1 MATRSEVRAFITKI
15 APIVVNVCNKKSKKI
30 LPSVCIAQA
39 CCESAYGTSTKMIKA
54 NAVFGIKVGSK
65 KKYGTAWKGKAYNT
79 KTKECYDGTNMVSIK
94 DYFRA
99 YDSIEDSVEDYY
111 DMIGGLSRYKKAIG
125 ELDPKTCITAIKE
138 AGYATDPNYVNTIM
152 SIIKSNGLTA
162 YDKYMKNSTSSSNNI
177 TSQQTGTLKHKI
189 GEIITVS
196 SYYASSTDPI
206 SKVIIKKNNGTIIK
220 VKPGTNNPYCFGNPR
235 TKVAVGWCNDGDIR
249 STSLAPSTSS
259 ISNSNRTIIH
269 KVKAGDNL
277 TKIAKN
283 YNTTV
288 AKIVSKN
295 KSKYPKITANYI
307 VVGWELIVG

>member
-1 MATRSEVRAFITKI
+1 MATRAEVRAFISEI
-15 APIVVNVCNKKSKKI
+15 APIVVNVCKSKSKKI

-65 KKYGTAWKGKAYNT
+65 TRYGTAWKGKAYST

-99 YDSIEDSVEDYY
+99 YDSIKDSIEDYY
-111 DMIGGLSRYKKAIG
+111 DMLGALSRYKKAVG
-125 ELDPKTCITAIKE
+125 ELDPETCITAIKN
-138 AGYATDPNYVNTIM
+138 AGYATDPNYVDTIM
-152 SIIKSNGLTA
+152 SIIKKNGLTA
-162 YDKYMKNSTSSSNNI
+162 YDKYMKTSNSSINTG
-177 TSQQTGTLKHKI
+177 SQQTGVLKHKL
-189 GEIITVS
+189 GEVITVS

-206 SKVIIKKNNGTIIK
+206 SKAIIKKNNGTIIK

-249 STSLAPSTSS
+249 SVSTASSTSS
-259 ISNSNRTIIH
+259 ISNNNRVIVH
-269 KVKAGDNL
+269 KVKAGDTL
-277 TKIAKN
+277 TKIAKD
-283 YNTTV
+283 YGTTI

-295 KSKYPKITANYI
+295 KTKYPKITANYI

>member
-1 MATRSEVRAFITKI
+1 MAIRAEVRAFIAEI
-15 APIVVNVCNKKSKKI
+15 APIVVNVCKSKSKKI

-65 KKYGTAWKGKAYNT
+65 TKYGTAWKGKAYST

-99 YDSIEDSVEDYY
+99 YDSIKDSIEDYY
-111 DMIGGLSRYKKAIG
+111 DMLCVLSRYKKAVG
-125 ELDPKTCITAIKE
+125 ELDPETCITAIKN
-138 AGYATDPNYVNTIM
+138 AGYATDPNYVDTIM
-152 SIIKSNGLTA
+152 SIIKKNGLTA
-162 YDKYMKNSTSSSNNI
+162 YDKYMKTSNSSTN
-177 TSQQTGTLKHKI
+177 TGSQQTGVLKHKL
-189 GEIITVS
+189 GEVITVS

-206 SKVIIKKNNGTIIK
+206 SKAIIKNNNGTIIK

-235 TKVAVGWCNDGDIR
+235 TKVVVGWCNDGDIHSV
-249 STSLAPSTSS
+249 STASSTSS
-259 ISNSNRTIIH
+259 ISNNNRVIVH
-269 KVKAGDNL
+269 KVKTGDNL

-283 YNTTV
+283 YGTTV

-295 KSKYPKITANYI
+295 KTKYPKITANYI